1 VVVAAELRTP
11 PHLDYLEVLVVEHHM
26 VTQPLDQQVVALLDK
41 EILVVVH
48 PQLRLE
54 IILPVVAVVAQ
65 REQVLQHLQTL
76 KVALVVEVQTML
88 LQALL
93 LTMLAVVVLVRVQVV

>member
-1 VVVAAELRTP
+1 MADLQTLL
-11 PHLDYLEVLVVEHHM
+11 HLDYLVVLVVEHHM
-26 VTQPLDQQVVALLDK
+26 VIQPLDQQVAVLLDK
-41 EILVVVH
+41 EILVVAH

-54 IILPVVAVVAQ
+54 IILQVVVVVDQ
-65 REQVLQHLQTL
+65 REEVRQHLQTV
-76 KVALVVEVQTML
+76 KAALVVEVQTML